1 MTTRMQQQVFVGIDV
16 SKGRLDVAVRPSE
29 ERFTV
34 TNDSAGIAERVE
46 RLAKLKA
53 TLMVLEATGG
63 LETAVTV
70 ALVARGLAVAV
81 VNPRQARDFA
91 KSMGKLAKT
100 DKIDAMV
107 LARFAEAIR
116 PQPRQLPD
124 EQAQLLQ
131 ATLVR
136 RRQLIEMLVAEKNR
150 LPLTHVSM
158 QARVEEHIAWLETEL
173 KTIDQDL
180 NVQLRASPVWREKE
194 DLLLGVKGVGPVLT
208 TTLLAEL
215 PELGQLNR
223 KQIAALVGVAPFN
236 RDSGKFKGKR
246 AIWGGRA
253 AVRNVLYMATLSAS
267 QFNPVIRDFYQHLL
281 EQGKLKK
288 VALIAC
294 ARKLLTILNAMIH
307 SMKPWDASLAKTKKP
322 ATT

>member
-1 MTTRMQQQVFVGIDV
+1 MISYLNNSTCILCLRTPVYY
-16 SKGRLDVAVRPSE
+16 LP
-29 ERFTV
+29 
-34 TNDSAGIAERVE
+34 
-46 RLAKLKA
+46 
-53 TLMVLEATGG
+53 VLY
-63 LETAVTV
+63 
-70 ALVARGLAVAV
+70 
-81 VNPRQARDFA
+81 N
-91 KSMGKLAKT
+91 
-100 DKIDAMV
+100 
-107 LARFAEAIR
+107 
-116 PQPRQLPD
+116 
-124 EQAQLLQ
+124 
-131 ATLVR
+131 
-136 RRQLIEMLVAEKNR
+136 
-150 LPLTHVSM
+150 
-158 QARVEEHIAWLETEL
+158 
-173 KTIDQDL
+173 
-180 NVQLRASPVWREKE
+180 
-194 DLLLGVKGVGPVLT
+194 LLLGVKGVGPVLT

>member
-1 MTTRMQQQVFVGIDV
+1 MTTTTQVQVFVGIDV
-16 SKGRLDVAVRPSE
+16 SKHHLDVAVRPTN
-29 ERFTV
+29 ERSTV
-34 TNDSAGIAERVE
+34 TNDTAGIPELVE
-46 RLAKLKA
+46 SLAKRKP
-53 TLMVLEATGG
+53 TLIVLEATGG
-63 LETAVTV
+63 LETAVTA
-70 ALVARGLAVAV
+70 ALAARGLAVAV

-100 DKIDAMV
+100 DKIDAVV

-116 PQPRQLPD
+116 PEPRQLPD

-136 RRQLIEMLVAEKNR
+136 RRQLIDMLVAEKNR

-158 QARVEEHIAWLETEL
+158 QGRVKEHIAWLVTEL
-173 KTIDQDL
+173 KTIDADL
-180 NVQLRASPVWREKE
+180 NGQLRASPAWREKE
-194 DLLLGVKGVGPVLT
+194 DLLLGVKGVGDVT
-208 TTLLAEL
+208 ATTLLAEL
-215 PELGQLNR
+215 PELGKLNR

-253 AVRNVLYMATLSAS
+253 TVRHVLYMAALSAS
-267 QFNPVIRDFYQHLL
+267 QHNPVIREFYQHLL
-281 EQGKLKK
+281 KEGKLKK

-294 ARKLLTILNAMIH
+294 ARKLLTILNAMLRAN
-307 SMKPWDASLAKTKKP
+307 KPWDASLAKTKKL
-322 ATT
+322 ATA

>member
-1 MTTRMQQQVFVGIDV
+1 MTTTQQVFVGIDV
-16 SKGRLDVAVRPSE
+16 SKHRLDVAVRPTN
-29 ERFTV
+29 ERYSV
-34 TNDSAGIAERVE
+34 TNDKEGITELVE
-46 RLAKLKA
+46 KLAKLKP
-53 TLMVLEATGG
+53 TLIVLEATGG
-63 LETAVTV
+63 LETAVTA
-70 ALVARGLAVAV
+70 ALAARGLAVAV

-91 KSMGKLAKT
+91 KSLGKLAKT

-116 PQPRQLPD
+116 PEPRQLPD
-124 EQAQLLQ
+124 AQAQLLQ

-150 LPLTHVSM
+150 LPLTHLSV
-158 QARVEEHIAWLETEL
+158 QGRVKEHITWLETEL
-173 KTIDQDL
+173 ETIDQDL
-180 NVQLRASPVWREKE
+180 NGQLRASPAWCEKE
-194 DLLLGVKGVGPVLT
+194 DLLRGVKGVGEVT
-208 TTLLAEL
+208 ATTLLAEL
-215 PELGQLNR
+215 PELGVLNR

-236 RDSGKFKGKR
+236 RDSGKMKGKR

-253 AVRNVLYMATLSAS
+253 TVRNVLYMAALSAAR
-267 QFNPVIRDFYQHLL
+267 FNPVIRDFYQHLL

-307 SMKPWDASLAKTKKP
+307 SMKPWDPSLAKTKKP
-322 ATT
+322 ATA